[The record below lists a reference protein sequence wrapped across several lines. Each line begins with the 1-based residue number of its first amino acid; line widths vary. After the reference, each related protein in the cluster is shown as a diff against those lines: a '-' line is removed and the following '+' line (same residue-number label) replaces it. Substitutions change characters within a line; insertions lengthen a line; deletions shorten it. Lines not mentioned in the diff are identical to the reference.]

1 MRSLMLLVLCSM
13 VLFANTQPYKKAIV
27 FEKITKPT
35 LVKVKLDNE
44 IYQHTTYDYADVR
57 LMSNRGVDGYFIK
70 PHQAQ
75 RIDNQQTLTSTSYDR
90 ENAKLIYLFK
100 EPFEIE
106 TITLNIEDRNFE
118 STVDVYADGKL
129 VRQNDKI
136 FDYTQETG
144 NRNFT
149 VNLPKVKAKEVSIV
163 YHLDKTTSF
172 YKKYKNVKELSQYL
186 TIKSVTFS
194 NNNAIKPIFEI
205 TTMVTA
211 SILTKEKQSQYLFR
225 TQGIPSN
232 RIELDVVEKNFKR
245 SGAIYASENGETWHH
260 LKSFFYSNS
269 TLNQE
274 HNETIELENRSE
286 YLKLVIDNQDNQ
298 ALNIRAIK
306 LLTLPNYLYFIA
318 NPNETYMLYFGDKN
332 LTKPTYEVESL
343 VDSEVSFI
351 TGNFGNMEQLDVTQ
365 TVKKISFFEE
375 HKEML
380 FMLVILL
387 ALGTMA
393 YIAFGLLKRTRV

>member
-70 PHQAQ
+70 PNQAQ
-75 RIDNQQTLTSTSYDR
+75 RIDNQQTLTATSYDR

-245 SGAIYASENGETWHH
+245 SGAIYSSGNGETWHH
-260 LKSFFYSNS
+260 LKSFSYSNS
-269 TLNQE
+269 TLNQKHKE
-274 HNETIELENRSE
+274 SIELENRSE

-343 VDSEVSFI
+343 VSSEVSFI

-393 YIAFGLLKRTRV
+393 YIAFGLLKRTRG

>member
-245 SGAIYASENGETWHH
+245 SGAIYASENGETWYH
-260 LKSFFYSNS
+260 LKPFFYSNS

>member
-75 RIDNQQTLTSTSYDR
+75 RIDNQQTLTATSYDR

>member
-1 MRSLMLLVLCSM
+1 M

-70 PHQAQ
+70 PNQAQ
-75 RIDNQQTLTSTSYDR
+75 RIDNQQTLTATSYDR